1 MFCRRFQRRISLAKK
16 AAPVYPARLPHLRH
30 LVGGEG
36 IAMSGPDHIDK

>member
-1 MFCRRFQRRISLAKK
+1 MKN
-16 AAPVYPARLPHLRH
+16 APVYAPRLSLMRH

>member
-1 MFCRRFQRRISLAKK
+1 MKD
-16 AAPVYPARLPHLRH
+16 APVYPARLSLVRH